1 MPGPGSLQRHFA
13 RWLAGGAAAIVVA
26 AILVAACSA
35 YLDLAAQQDARLVAT
50 ARRAGAASDP
60 QLYFAEIAG
69 VVVRATRPAGAAG
82 ASAATSTL
90 AEPLSLRLPGMRQVF
105 SPSVIAAVAGAAAML
120 AIAWLAWLAARRW
133 IARSLAGF
141 EQQADAAQAPA
152 ELRPTLER
160 FDALRRAQDEGVD
173 AQRRFLAD
181 AAHQL
186 RTPLAVLRAEVQ
198 EALHAEGDPRA
209 KLQGMLHTVD
219 RATTVANHLLS
230 LSRVEQLRRDGDLA
244 VVTVAPCVRDAI
256 IELSPLIS
264 AKRLEFSLDGEG
276 FEAAG
281 DAVMLGELVRNLLG
295 NAIHHSPP
303 GAQGGIVLRTVP
315 STEIIVWDEGPGIDD
330 ALKPRLF
337 TPFGAGRGGV
347 GLGLSI
353 CQQVAAAMGAQ
364 VHLYNRVEDGRVC
377 GVDAVVRWAA
387 PAP

>member
-1 MPGPGSLQRHFA
+1 VTPDTGSLQAHFA
-13 RWLAGGAAAIVVA
+13 RWLVGGAAAVVLTA
-26 AILVAACSA
+26 AAASACLA
-35 YLDLAAQQDARLVAT
+35 YLDLARRQDERLLAAARSE
-50 ARRAGAASDP
+50 RPAAEP
-60 QLYFAEIAG
+60 QLDFAEADG
-69 VVVRATRPAGAAG
+69 VVVRAVREPRERGAVPR
-82 ASAATSTL
+82 L
-90 AEPLSLRLPGMRQVF
+90 AEPMALRLPAVRQVLI
-105 SPSVIAAVAGAAAML
+105 PVVAAAAAGAAAML
-120 AIAWLAWLAARRW
+120 AIAWLAWLLARRW
-133 IARSLAGF
+133 VARSLARF
-141 EQQADAAQAPA
+141 EQRAEATPAPA

-160 FDALRRAQDEGVD
+160 LEALQREQREGVD

-198 EALHAEGDPRA
+198 DALGGRGDPRA
-209 KLQGMLHTVD
+209 RLEGMLHTVD

-230 LSRVEQLRRDGDLA
+230 LSRVAQLGRDGELGA
-244 VVTVAPCVRDAI
+244 VAIAACVRDAI

-276 FEAAG
+276 FDAAG

-295 NAIHHSPP
+295 NAIHHSPA
-303 GAQGGIVLRTVP
+303 GARGGVVLRTAPCKEV
-315 STEIIVWDEGPGIDD
+315 IVWDEGPGVDD